1 MRRKIALT
9 LSLLTA
15 LVVLTAFYL
24 RLIPF
29 FKYSHYGIWLQYD
42 DSMFE
47 YWLSKTLYKH
57 GLLYW
62 YQLTPENTRYLW
74 WWPQG
79 RDIRKTETPGLS
91 FTGASL
97 YPLAKAFGL
106 RLVDWV
112 GIIPAF
118 YGTLAV
124 VSSAL
129 LGYVVGGPLLALIV
143 SVSTAYQY
151 AFMQRSIASFVEKM
165 APCLFFGTLYLI
177 FLAYF
182 NKRRNEL
189 GLAQTILLGVLGG
202 LTLMFAAAFWGG
214 FLMFVGITTIFVML
228 MPYLTRDKDYYKM
241 IFAFLLSATLSFY
254 LSSFWITTLWLG
266 KLWLFTLIVYVV
278 TFFYLGLSY
287 YTVTRVGKE
296 RLTKLW
302 TLIVAASLVALA
314 SIASHPY
321 VLNRL
326 LTGRYVMMLLPWL
339 RKVESPLARS
349 VAEHQGIF
357 NVYSITDLVNIMGI
371 GLAAPFAL
379 IIAIYKFMKKETE
392 DVILTLPIIA
402 LGLFASYMLF
412 ANTSVYLLTPI
423 GYLSA
428 LAGALALFWCFNE
441 FNKKS
446 SLLKIIWGTL
456 AVSFVAL
463 LVAGISWGIRFAIN
477 YPPPSFL
484 SAGTAFY
491 TPLFPD
497 AMKSVTK
504 NCKFVLAWWD
514 YGYMLGVVGHATTAV
529 DPATLNA
536 TKIQLVAKALTSKE
550 SDVLKVLREFK
561 MLTNKTCVF
570 AYEVFPLVNK
580 NTVMLAPQAGDF
592 AKSVW
597 MFRIAGYS
605 DKTIFSKFI
614 KVYYVVIGENAAG
627 NQVVLVVNSPKDI
640 QATPRGVIVR
650 VPGKGVVL
658 LTRVITVSTRPIYDI
673 KDVFLYRA
681 IYASLIKGGYR
692 VVDSLG
698 RPVNQDVEFE
708 HFKLLK
714 PVIDHLYIPNT
725 NKQIPWIGVVA
736 ILRYVS

>member
-1 MRRKIALT
+1 MRRKAALV

-15 LVVLTAFYL
+15 LVILSAFYL

-47 YWLSKTLYKH
+47 YWLSETLYKH

-62 YQLTPENTRYLW
+62 YKLTPENTKYLW

-112 GIIPAF
+112 AIVPAF

-124 VSSAL
+124 TSSAL
-129 LGYVVGGPLLALIV
+129 LGYVVGGPLLALMAAT
-143 SVSTAYQY
+143 STAYQY

-165 APCLFFGTLYLI
+165 APCLFFGTLYLAI
-177 FLAYF
+177 LAYL
-182 NKRRNEL
+182 NKSRNEL
-189 GLAQTILLGVLGG
+189 GSVQIVVLGVLGG
-202 LTLMFAAAFWGG
+202 LTLMLAAAFWGG
-214 FLMFVGITTIFVML
+214 FLMFVGITTIFIML
-228 MPYLTRDKDYYKM
+228 MPYLINDRSYYKA
-241 IFAFLLSATLSFY
+241 IAIFLLSTTIAFY
-254 LSSFWITTLWLG
+254 VSSLWITTLWLG
-266 KLWLFTLIVYVV
+266 RLWFFTLIVYVV
-278 TFFYLGLSY
+278 TFSYLGLGY
-287 YTVTRVGKE
+287 YTVTKVSRE
-296 RLTKLW
+296 RIFKFW
-302 TLIVAASLVALA
+302 TLAVVASLAALA
-314 SIASHPY
+314 LIASHPY
-321 VLNRL
+321 ILNKL
-326 LTGRYVMMLLPWL
+326 LTGRYIMMLFPWL
-339 RKVESPLARS
+339 RKTESPLARS

-357 NVYSITDLVNIMGI
+357 NVYSVTDVVNVIGI

-379 IIAIYKFMKKETE
+379 LIAIYKLMKKETE

-412 ANTSVYLLTPI
+412 TNTSVYLLTPI

-428 LAGALALFWCFNE
+428 LAGALALFWCLKE
-441 FNKKS
+441 LNKRS
-446 SLLKIIWGTL
+446 SLLKIVWGTL
-456 AVSFVAL
+456 TVTLVVL
-463 LVAGISWGIRFAIN
+463 LIAGASWGVRFAVN

-497 AMKSVTK
+497 AMKVIAK

-514 YGYMLGVVGHATTAV
+514 YGYMIGDVAHATTAV

-536 TKIQLVAKALTSKE
+536 TKIQLVAKALTGKE
-550 SDVLKVLREFK
+550 SDVVRVLRELK
-561 MLTNKTCVF
+561 MLTNKTCIF

-597 MFRIAGYS
+597 MFRIAGYP
-605 DKTIFSKFI
+605 DQTIFSKFI
-614 KVYYVVIGENAAG
+614 KIYYVVIGTDVAG
-627 NQVVLVVNSPKDI
+627 KQVVLVVNSPKDI
-640 QATPRGVIVR
+640 QATPQGIIVR

-658 LTRVITVSTRPIYDI
+658 LTKVLTVSARPVYDV
-673 KDVFLYRA
+673 KDVFLYKA
-681 IYASLIKGGYR
+681 IYASLTRGGYN

-698 RPVNQDVEFE
+698 RPINLNVEFE
-708 HFKLLK
+708 HFKLLR
-714 PVIDHLYIPNT
+714 PVIDHFYVPNSH
-725 NKQIPWIGVVA
+725 KQIPWIGVAA
-736 ILRYVS
+736 ILRYAG